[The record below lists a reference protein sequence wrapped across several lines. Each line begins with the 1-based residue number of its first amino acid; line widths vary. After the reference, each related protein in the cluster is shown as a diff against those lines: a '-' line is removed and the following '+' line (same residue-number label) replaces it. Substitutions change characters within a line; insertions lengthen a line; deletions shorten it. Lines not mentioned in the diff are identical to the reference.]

1 MTGMP
6 PWPPQLG
13 DEQRDG
19 DASADQQPVDR
30 VTLLQ
35 CPEGQLATKHVA
47 LREGNVVV
55 TRSYDLIAFWAWDQ
69 PAVTNIHDLSA
80 LLSRVA
86 LDPRVC
92 VIRGDPLPG
101 VARAGVRRKS
111 NYDPETGEAPT
122 FCSAARPWVAL
133 DFDQVRLSEDV
144 DLVAD
149 PEHAIRVLVREHLPP
164 AFHGVTCHW
173 TLSSSAVP
181 GKSRVIN
188 ARPYFWLDRAVS
200 DSELKA
206 WADANNVP
214 GSVKA
219 LFQAVQVHYVS
230 GPVIEG
236 TDWIP
241 RRFGL
246 LKGERDVV
254 SLPPTPFVDERA
266 PERDDGPRPEETPEL
281 VAQAMAHLAT
291 LPPHKP
297 GNNTMWHAALTL
309 ARGFALSEETTFQLL
324 RDNYD
329 PRCQPPWG
337 DTAKLAHKAEDAFRA
352 TKVPLGYLTLC
363 SCRACDSV
371 TGGVRP
377 VTLDMLR
384 KYAKQ
389 LSRSKSAAK
398 SELGDLLEK
407 VVAGEAFGEGDA
419 RRRDDAIERLT
430 FDLARYFRGYSG
442 QSIAKLFEPTLKK
455 MRETDSSCPGTAVV
469 LEQLQHSRRKQQVVG
484 DLICGENG
492 RPENL
497 LANVLH
503 LLATHPAWRDVLAF
517 CELRQTVVKLA
528 PPPVRETDG
537 AGELGEWTEEDTHR
551 ACAWFAQVAKF
562 EPNVQKMIDAVE
574 TTAKKK
580 IVHPAR
586 EYLTGLVWDG
596 TPRLDSV
603 LPRYFRTD
611 DTPYTRAVGSM
622 FMIGAVARAY
632 KPGTKVDTMPV
643 MESDQGLKKS
653 SGLAALV
660 PNPDWYSDTPIPLD
674 DKDRFQMLRG
684 VWLYEISEL
693 DSFRGKDGP
702 RIKAFISSKADNYR
716 PSYGRRNR
724 VHPRTCVFAGTTN
737 EHAYLIDR
745 TGNRRFW
752 PVKCHGV
759 VDVAGIERDRDQ
771 LWAEAVY
778 RYMAGETWWID
789 SAELQRLA
797 EGEQEAREIGDD
809 WTDVFA
815 GWLLCASKPNPKYV
829 SDEWTKKEKADPE
842 KMNERIPLDL
852 MVDGVSTYDVL
863 TGAIQMPLD
872 RIEQR
877 HTMRAG
883 TALKKLGLDPRQKT
897 NKDTGERERR
907 YFPSPLAPPI
917 GHVQRWSKLSNLQ
930 KADTAMV
937 LQALHVAGGRLPGA
951 ELRTAISWA
960 KPRLDLA
967 LDTAIRTGAPGTAET
982 WGWLV
987 IEDDHPDVLVLRTTP
1002 WSEP

>member
-6 PWPPQLG
+6 PWPPQVG
-13 DEQRDG
+13 DERRDG
-19 DASADQQPVDR
+19 DANADAQPPDR

-35 CPEGQLATKHVA
+35 CADDQIATKHVRLDA
-47 LREGNVVV
+47 GNVVV
-55 TRSYDLIAFWAWDQ
+55 TRSSDKITYWAWTQAEVDG
-69 PAVTNIHDLSA
+69 IH
-80 LLSRVA
+80 LLSELLSQA
-86 LDPRVC
+86 AQDPRVC

-101 VARAGVRRKS
+101 IPSAGVRRLS
-111 NYDPETGEAPT
+111 NYDVGTGEAPT
-122 FCSAARPWVAL
+122 FASASRRWVAF
-133 DFDQVRLSEDV
+133 DFDQVGLSEDV

-149 PEHAIRVLVREHLPP
+149 PEQAMRVLIRERLPP

-173 TLSSSAVP
+173 TLSSSAAA
-181 GKSRVIN
+181 GRTRTIN
-188 ARPYFWLDRAVS
+188 ARPWFWLDRAVS
-200 DSELKA
+200 DSEWKA
-206 WADANNVP
+206 WADANGIP
-214 GSVKA
+214 PSVKA
-219 LFQAVQVHYVS
+219 LFQAVQIHYVAA
-230 GPVIEG
+230 PRVEG
-236 TDWIP
+236 ADWIP

-246 LKGERDVV
+246 LVGERDRVT
-254 SLPPTPFVDERA
+254 LPPTPYVEVEH
-266 PERDDGPRPEETPEL
+266 PVDDGPRPEETPEL
-281 VAQAMAHLAT
+281 VAQATAHLAT

-297 GNNTMWHAALTL
+297 GNNMMWHAALTL

-329 PRCQPPWG
+329 PRCEPPW
-337 DTAKLAHKAEDAFRA
+337 DDEAKLRHKAEDAFRA

-384 KYAKQ
+384 KHAKQ
-389 LSRSKSAAK
+389 LSKSKTAPK

-407 VVAGEAFGEGDA
+407 VVAGEPFGEGDA
-419 RRRDDAIERLT
+419 RRRDDAVERLT
-430 FDLARYFRGYSG
+430 FDLARHFRGYSG
-442 QSIAKLFEPTLKK
+442 QSIAKLFEPSLKK
-455 MRETDSSCPGTAVV
+455 MKETDSSSPGPTVV
-469 LEQLQHSRRKQQVVG
+469 LEQLNHARKKQQVVG
-484 DLICGENG
+484 DLICSENG

-503 LLATHPAWRDVLAF
+503 VLATHPAWRDVLAF

-528 PPPVRETDG
+528 PPPVRVTDG

-562 EPNVQKMIDAVE
+562 EPNAQKMIDAVE

-580 IVHPAR
+580 IVHPVR
-586 EYLTGLVWDG
+586 EYLTGLIWDR
-596 TPRLDSV
+596 TPRLDSM
-603 LPRYFRTD
+603 LPCYFRTD
-611 DTPYTRAVGSM
+611 DTQFTRAVGPK

-632 KPGTKVDTMPV
+632 RPGVKVDTMPV
-643 MESDQGLKKS
+643 MESAQGLKKS
-653 SGLAALV
+653 TGLAALV

-684 VWLYEISEL
+684 IWLYELSEL
-693 DSFRGKDGP
+693 DSFRGKDGT
-702 RIKAFISSKADNYR
+702 RIKAFVSSKADNYR

-724 VHPRTCVFAGTTN
+724 MHPRTCVFAGTTN

-759 VDVAGIERDRDQ
+759 IDVAGIERDRDQ
-771 LWAEAVY
+771 LWAEAVH
-778 RYMAGETWWID
+778 RYLAGETWWID
-789 SAELQRLA
+789 SAGLQRVA

-809 WTDVFA
+809 WTEVFA
-815 GWLLCASKPNPKYV
+815 GWLLCASKPNPNYA
-829 SDEWTKKEKADPE
+829 SDEWTKKDKADPE
-842 KMNERIPLDL
+842 KINERIPLDL

-863 TGAIQMPLD
+863 TGAVRMPLD
-872 RIEQR
+872 RIEPR

-883 TALKKLGLDPRQKT
+883 VALRKLGLEPRQRT
-897 NKDTGERERR
+897 IRETGTREHR
-907 YFPSPLAPPI
+907 YFPSPLAPPV
-917 GHVQRWSKLSNLQ
+917 GHLQRWSKLSHLQ

-937 LQALHVAGGRLPGA
+937 LQALHVAGGRLPEA
-951 ELRTAISWA
+951 ELRTAIGWA
-960 KPRLDLA
+960 KPRMDVA
-967 LDTAIRTGAPGTAET
+967 LDMAIRTGAPGTAET

-1002 WSEP
+1002 WRKP